1 MTVRYLHAEQYLHA
15 EAVLRAFAAAG
26 KRHLLLT
33 GGRGTGK
40 STLAGALAGMLGAS
54 AGITTTAVPRSCV
67 MMRDNRSGVSAIVGK
82 YDPDLPGNERK
93 MTAVPGGFAEF
104 GAALLRRCAE
114 MDDEWIS
121 VDEIGYLEHGCTAY
135 SDALAAL
142 MEKKRL
148 LAVVRKQALPDCSA
162 LTRREDVFL
171 LDLDQPF
178 GADAVGCVIMA
189 SGMGVRFGGNKLMA
203 DFRGMPMIGRV
214 LDCTEGIFTRRVV
227 VTRHSTV
234 ADFCAQRGVDTVLH
248 DLPDRSDTVRLGL
261 EALGEVSSCVFCPGD
276 QPLLQA
282 DTVAALVMASAVL
295 PQRMLRAA
303 YGDTVGAPVLFP
315 AWTFP
320 QLRTL
325 PAGKGGGYV
334 LRQYPEAVC
343 TVSVGDP
350 MELADADT
358 KDALRMLAEY
368 PL

>member
-1 MTVRYLHAEQYLHA
+1 MRQFLHAD
-15 EAVLRAFAAAG
+15 AVLRAFAATG

-40 STLAGALAGMLGAS
+40 STLAAALSGMLGAS

-67 MMRDNRSGVSAIVGK
+67 MMRDNRSGASAIVGK

-93 MTAVPGGFAEF
+93 MTVVPGGFSEF
-104 GAALLRRCAE
+104 GTALLRRCAE
-114 MDDEWIS
+114 TDAEWIS

-135 SDALAAL
+135 IDALAAL

-148 LAVVRKQALPDCSA
+148 LAVVRGQALSDCA
-162 LTRREDVFL
+162 VLTQREDVFL

-178 GADAVGCVIMA
+178 GAGAVGCVIMA
-189 SGMGVRFGGNKLMA
+189 SGMGVRFGSNKLMA
-203 DFRGMPMIGRV
+203 DFRGMPMIGCV
-214 LDCTEGIFTRRVV
+214 LDCTEGIFTRRVA
-227 VTRHSTV
+227 VTRHREV
-234 ADFCAQRGVDTVLH
+234 ADFCAARGVDVVLH
-248 DLPDRSDTVRLGL
+248 DLPERSDTVRLGL

-282 DTVAALVMASAVL
+282 DTVAALVMAAAVM

-303 YGDTVGAPVLFP
+303 YGDTAGAPVLFP

-325 PAGKGGGYV
+325 PTGAGGGYV
-334 LRQYPEAVC
+334 LRQYPDAVS
-343 TVSVGDP
+343 TVSAKDP

-358 KDALRMLAEY
+358 REALRMLAEY

>member
-248 DLPDRSDTVRLGL
+248 DLPDRSDSLL
-261 EALGEVSSCVFCPGD
+261 AAMALACADKTAVTAA
-276 QPLLQA
+276 QLQA
-282 DTVAALVMASAVL
+282 AGLQAAGARTVLGTVTAESNTQRFLWDCAGPALY
-295 PQRMLRAA
+295 RTILRAQ
-303 YGDTVGAPVLFP
+303 GAPSGKQPDFALLRKQLTLTGGEP
-315 AWTFP
+315 A
-320 QLRTL
+320 
-325 PAGKGGGYV
+325 
-334 LRQYPEAVC
+334 
-343 TVSVGDP
+343 
-350 MELADADT
+350 
-358 KDALRMLAEY
+358 
-368 PL
+368 